1 MKFKW
6 KRFAGLVLAGTLL
19 TGVVAPVT
27 GITAPTTVSAAAKTK
42 TVTDITG
49 TKVKVPTKVTRVAD
63 LWHASNQVVLLLGG
77 QKKLV
82 ATTPII
88 KQEGWFKTVDPGISK
103 VTAPFS
109 GQDIQIESLV
119 KTKPDVVISS
129 NPEQVKQAKQANL
142 TAVNAMFQDF
152 AGMKKSITLTA
163 DILGGDA
170 PKIAKKYIKY
180 LDGNISY
187 VKKQLKGVK
196 TTPSVLHI
204 TSPADL
210 TKVDG
215 TKTIVDE
222 WIKMAGGKNAI
233 TTAGNMI
240 TVNAEDIVKA
250 NPNVII
256 VGQTTTANARKLLK
270 ADSTLSQLKAVKD
283 NKVYGN
289 PQGTFPWDRYSA
301 EEALQILWAAQKLH
315 PDQFK
320 NLDMVKKTKSFYKT
334 YYNYDLTTKQAKQI
348 LAGEMPK

>member
-27 GITAPTTVSAAAKTK
+27 GITAPTTVSTAAKTK
-42 TVTDITG
+42 TVTDMTG

-129 NPEQVKQAKQANL
+129 NPEQVKQAKQA
-142 TAVNAMFQDF
+142 
-152 AGMKKSITLTA
+152 
-163 DILGGDA
+163 
-170 PKIAKKYIKY
+170 
-180 LDGNISY
+180 
-187 VKKQLKGVK
+187 
-196 TTPSVLHI
+196 
-204 TSPADL
+204 
-210 TKVDG
+210 
-215 TKTIVDE
+215 
-222 WIKMAGGKNAI
+222 
-233 TTAGNMI
+233 
-240 TVNAEDIVKA
+240 
-250 NPNVII
+250 
-256 VGQTTTANARKLLK
+256 
-270 ADSTLSQLKAVKD
+270 
-283 NKVYGN
+283 
-289 PQGTFPWDRYSA
+289 
-301 EEALQILWAAQKLH
+301 
-315 PDQFK
+315 
-320 NLDMVKKTKSFYKT
+320 
-334 YYNYDLTTKQAKQI
+334 KQI